1 MIRRTIE
8 INQQKKLIKQVFFLI
23 FGVMPDYIIS
33 ITVNLN
39 FSSGLFRRLILN
51 AGKQINM
58 TDIKLREKWAAVI
71 EMLSTKFSGTAFNW
85 AGFLLLG
92 LLLSCN
98 NQEKIK
104 PTFENISESVYAAG
118 TIKANHQYEIFS
130 TVSGIVDKILVTE
143 NDLVRVG
150 TPLISIASNAAKI
163 SRANAELQATFE
175 GLETNQDKLKE
186 LQDNINLA
194 AIKYSN
200 DSLLFKRQENL
211 WQEHIGSKV
220 ELEQKK
226 ITLEKSKNELASAR
240 IKYDNLY
247 RQLRL
252 NAGQSRNYRTLSIEN
267 ENDYTIKSNAEGK
280 VYSIVK
286 EKGEMVTPQMALG
299 IIGDAGNFIIE
310 LQIDEFDITKI
321 KKGQTLFVSM
331 DSYKGKVFEA
341 EIQKIYPVMND
352 RTKSFLVEAAF
363 KTTPALLYP
372 NLTVEANILI
382 QTKQRAMV
390 IPRSYLVNDSMVLT
404 GINKLTTVVTGF
416 KDYSKVEIIRG
427 LTPEEYIYKPK

>member
-1 MIRRTIE
+1 MSHI
-8 INQQKKLIKQVFFLI
+8 KLQGKVRAVIKMLSVSRPGLTFNWVSFFL
-23 FGVMPDYIIS
+23 P
-33 ITVNLN
+33 
-39 FSSGLFRRLILN
+39 
-51 AGKQINM
+51 
-58 TDIKLREKWAAVI
+58 
-71 EMLSTKFSGTAFNW
+71 
-85 AGFLLLG
+85 G

-130 TVSGIVDKILVTE
+130 TVSGIVDKVLVTE

-150 TPLISIASNAAKI
+150 TPLITIASNAAKI

-175 GLETNQDKLKE
+175 RLETNQDKLKE

-220 ELEQKK
+220 DLEQKK
-226 ITLEKSKNELASAR
+226 IMQEKSKNELLSAR
-240 IKYDNLY
+240 IKYDNLN

-252 NAGQSRNYRTLSIEN
+252 NAGQSTNYRTLSIEN

-280 VYSIVK
+280 VYTIVK

-299 IIGDAGNFIIE
+299 IIGDAANFIIE
-310 LQIDEFDITKI
+310 LQIDEFDISRI
-321 KKGQTLFVSM
+321 KMGQRVFVSM

-341 EIQKIYPVMND
+341 QIQKIYPVMND
-352 RTKSFLVEAAF
+352 RTKSFLVEAGF
-363 KTTPALLYP
+363 ITTPALLYP
-372 NLTVEANILI
+372 NLTVETNILI
-382 QTKQRAMV
+382 QTKQKAMV

-404 GINKLTTVVTGF
+404 GMNKLTTVVTGF

>member
-23 FGVMPDYIIS
+23 FWVMPDYIIS

-58 TDIKLREKWAAVI
+58 TDIKLQEKGTAVI
-71 EMLSTKFSGTAFNW
+71 EMLSTNSSGTAFNW
-85 AGFLLLG
+85 VGFLLLG

-118 TIKANHQYEIFS
+118 TIKANHQYEICS

-143 NDLVRVG
+143 NDLVRAG
-150 TPLISIASNAAKI
+150 TPLITIASNAAKI

-175 GLETNQDKLKE
+175 RLETNQDKLKE

-200 DSLLFKRQENL
+200 DSLLFRRQENL

-341 EIQKIYPVMND
+341 EIQKIYPLMND
-352 RTKSFLVEAAF
+352 RTKSFLVEAGF
-363 KTTPALLYP
+363 ITTPALLYP
-372 NLTVEANILI
+372 NLTVETNILI
-382 QTKQRAMV
+382 QTKQKAMV

-404 GINKLTTVVTGF
+404 GMNKLTTVVTGF